1 MCIIVDNT
9 PISSVCSLLTSH
21 EQQPAHISTQV
32 HLSFEYN
39 CLFKGRLR
47 RTNTEPYCC
56 FFALLLLHY
65 LKETKRKIVDHSK
78 QFVTICLF
86 RNICM
91 SIYIYADIEGLNLA
105 YKFTGILIV
114 YINMYLYISS
124 RR

>member
-47 RTNTEPYCC
+47 WTNTEPYCC
-56 FFALLLLHY
+56 FFALSLLHY

-78 QFVTICLF
+78 QFVAICLF

-91 SIYIYADIEGLNLA
+91 NIYADIEGLDFA
-105 YKFTGILIV
+105 YKFIGVLSKYTKIFP
-114 YINMYLYISS
+114 YMSS
-124 RR
+124 PR